1 MGAEK
6 QSRHA
11 AYPPRRILEYD
22 HAKEFDSDEIPRI
35 LNHNMALRFQFH
47 HRLMQW
53 ASKLAL
59 GHVWVNRRG
68 GKAMAATGTPVA
80 RAGPSL
86 SGRAS
91 AEATADKTW
100 TLYFRYVK

>member
-59 GHVWVNRRG
+59 GMSGWINRDQ
-68 GKAMAATGTPVA
+68 AMVVVVTTMTSAAAVSP
-80 RAGPSL
+80 R
-86 SGRAS
+86 
-91 AEATADKTW
+91 
-100 TLYFRYVK
+100 